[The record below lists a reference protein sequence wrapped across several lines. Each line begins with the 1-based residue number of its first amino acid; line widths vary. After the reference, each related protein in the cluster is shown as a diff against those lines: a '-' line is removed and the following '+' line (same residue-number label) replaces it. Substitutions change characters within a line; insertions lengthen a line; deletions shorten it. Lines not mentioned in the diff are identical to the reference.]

1 MGLKEIKRRLSS
13 VNNTKKITYAMK
25 LVSAAKLKKSQEA
38 VQSSREYTNA
48 LNELLRELLAELDAG
63 AISHPLMEAKA
74 KVSKIRYLI
83 IGGNRGLS
91 GAYNANINKAVEAF
105 LVDKKKSSPEVS
117 LEPVIIGKKP
127 ADYFRRKNKP
137 YLKSYEDL
145 VEDARQWPV
154 EDICKEF
161 EMDFLSDEVDE
172 VYAIYTKFK
181 SAMSMNVM
189 VERLLPMDADL
200 FSAGE
205 QKPILMGKKIFEPS
219 PDEVFSA
226 IIPRIMRSRVRQ
238 FCLDAKASEFG
249 SRMTAMDAATKNAGE
264 LADKLK
270 LTYNNLRQANIT
282 SELLDI
288 IGGAEAIS

>member
-25 LVSAAKLKKSQEA
+25 LVSAAKLKKSQDA
-38 VQSSREYTNA
+38 VQSSREYTEA
-48 LNELLRELLAELDAG
+48 LNDLLRELLAEIGTDS
-63 AISHPLMEAKA
+63 ISHPLMEAKS
-74 KVSKIRYLI
+74 KVKKIRCLV

-105 LVDKKKSSPEVS
+105 LTNKKNTAPEAIMES
-117 LEPVIIGKKP
+117 VILGKKP
-127 ADYFRRKNKP
+127 ADYFRRKKKP
-137 YLKSYEDL
+137 YLKSFETL
-145 VEDARQWPV
+145 VEDVRYWPV
-154 EDICKEF
+154 EDICREF
-161 EMDFLSDEVDE
+161 EVAFLSEEVDE
-172 VYAIYTKFK
+172 VYAVYTKFK

-189 VERLLPMDADL
+189 VEQLLPMDAGL

-205 QKPILMGKKIFEPS
+205 QKLILMGKKIFEPS
-219 PDEVFSA
+219 PEEVFA
-226 IIPRIMRSRVRQ
+226 GIIPRILRSRVRQ